1 MTCLASAG
9 SGGGGEI
16 VLLLLPELPGR
27 RIGSLAF
34 RGLELPNNMPPV
46 DDVVTSLDALALNNL
61 SISIAE
67 SIVCVDSLNVWNSE
81 AVVIEAVDFSVY
93 GLIICALPSTVWNGT
108 LESRTTG
115 ASASTSLV
123 LSVSG

>member
-9 SGGGGEI
+9 SGGEGEI

-27 RIGSLAF
+27 RTGSRDF
-34 RGLELPNNMPPV
+34 RGLELPNNTPPV
-46 DDVVTSLDALALNNL
+46 DDVVASLDELALNSL

-67 SIVCVDSLNVWNSE
+67 SIVCVDSLREWNSDP
-81 AVVIEAVDFSVY
+81 VDIVAVDFSVY
-93 GLIICALPSTVWNGT
+93 GLIICAFPSTDWKGT

-115 ASASTSLV
+115 ASAST
-123 LSVSG
+123 